1 MRCSC
6 CDRLLNDFE
15 ATRKSKSTGEYLD
28 TCNKCMSLI
37 VEDVRVTERGDFD
50 PNEIP
55 DEELIRV
62 HEYSYEDPDE
72 E

>member
-15 ATRKSKSTGEYLD
+15 ATRKSKSTGQYLD

-37 VEDVRVTERGDFD
+37 TSDVRVTERDDFD

-55 DEELIRV
+55 DEELVIQTA
-62 HEYSYEDPDE
+62 YTEDELNDD
-72 E
+72 

>member
-1 MRCSC
+1 MRCNC

-15 ATRKSKSTGEYLD
+15 ATRKSRSTHEYLD

-37 VEDVRVTERGDFD
+37 NDDVRVDERDDFD

-55 DEELIRV
+55 DEELII
-62 HEYSYEDPDE
+62 ESDDFEDDE
-72 E
+72 DA